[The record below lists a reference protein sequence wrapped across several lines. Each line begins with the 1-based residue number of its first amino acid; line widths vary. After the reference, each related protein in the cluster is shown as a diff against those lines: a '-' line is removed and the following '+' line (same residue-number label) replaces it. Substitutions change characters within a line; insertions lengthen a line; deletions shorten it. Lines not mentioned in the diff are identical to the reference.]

1 MEDEWSNSRM
11 KKTLAVAAIC
21 FPPVL
26 IGPAVLMGN
35 LFRHF
40 PKGSYHVLMGR
51 LDHVRQPRDADSML
65 QAQYTFT
72 RFPFCHSQGNA
83 CRHLYAFLRDIFA
96 VLEVTWKGLWIIYR
110 EKIDTIFVVA
120 DHYVEVAALLMRCL
134 TGKKVILWLP
144 DLYYQSDYDYKSHVD
159 KFIRRIL
166 EPFVLKSA
174 DSVLVTGEPT
184 QEYYKKKYNVT
195 AKILR
200 HSVELGE
207 YNLLTKRPSKKD
219 ETTIVFTGIV
229 TQSQLGSIL
238 DMVNIVNGSF
248 DSNVKFIV
256 VSTTDHH
263 QLKQMG
269 IEGKRVFCRQAK
281 RMEIPKIQQS
291 ADILFLPLSFKYYSE
306 LNAITAAP
314 SKLPEYLAA
323 GRPILV
329 YAPAHSYYVK
339 YAREHK
345 FALIVDK
352 PDIDLLKQ
360 GLLRLKSDEALCQQ
374 LLNNARIVAM
384 EHHNAEKVSSRLQYL
399 LGITEKNVH

>member
-26 IGPAVLMGN
+26 IGPAILMSN

-51 LDHVRQPRDADSML
+51 LDHVWPPIDTDLML
-65 QAQYTFT
+65 PAQYTFT
-72 RFPFCHSQGNA
+72 RFPFCHLQGNA
-83 CRHLYAFLRDIFA
+83 CRYLYVFLRDVFA
-96 VLEVTWKGLWIIYR
+96 VLEVTWKGLWIIYWC
-110 EKIDTIFVVA
+110 KIDTIFVVA
-120 DHYVEVAALLMRCL
+120 DHYVEVAALLMHWL

-144 DLYYQSDYDYKSHVD
+144 DLYYQPDYDYKSRVD

-166 EPFVLKSA
+166 EPLVLRSA
-174 DSVLVTGEPT
+174 DRVLVTGEPT
-184 QEYYKKKYNVT
+184 QEYYRNKYNVI
-195 AKILR
+195 AEILR
-200 HSVELGE
+200 HSVELSE
-207 YNLLTKRPSKKD
+207 YNLITKRTSKKD
-219 ETTIVFTGIV
+219 ETTIVFTGVV
-229 TQSQLGSIL
+229 TQSQLGSVL
-238 DMVNIVNGSF
+238 DMVNMVNGSF
-248 DSNVKFIV
+248 DLNVKFIV
-256 VSTTDHH
+256 VSTTDLQ

-306 LNAITAAP
+306 LNVITAAP

-345 FALIVDK
+345 FALIIDR
-352 PDIDLLKQ
+352 PDPDLLKQ
-360 GLLRLKSDEALCQQ
+360 GLFRLQSDDALCQH

-384 EHHNAEKVSSRLQYL
+384 EHHDAAKVSVKLQNL
-399 LGITEKNVH
+399 LLKA